1 MVWNEKLKREIPEG
15 WEYGTLS
22 DIANITMGQS
32 PKGCSYNM
40 QGAVNRKSALQEK
53 IEQIRAG
60 AVKKTDLG
68 VNVNKGVIHGKSGKY
83 HVVEKEKKFEEAGVK
98 RKKRNYV
105 LYESKLGTE
114 KEKNLQKIA
123 EPPKPKPKPAP
134 VARPR
139 VEEKIIQ
146 KKKRLEYLDNYQY
159 KETKNVKNPRRI
171 SIVTHQRLG
180 DIVGGVYEEH
190 TFQRMT
196 VNDTGRGPKLY
207 SQETSTTTSRRGPQG
222 QPLKSTQ
229 RTITASRTVP
239 AMPKEYRK
247 EIKQY
252 SSNTNKRNAPQMR
265 TSKTTTTTT
274 KTTTTRSSSKP
285 VNVRGTTTT
294 TTTTK
299 TVVRGQSAS
308 GLRGRKQ

>member
-1 MVWNEKLKREIPEG
+1 
-15 WEYGTLS
+15 
-22 DIANITMGQS
+22 
-32 PKGCSYNM
+32 M

-53 IEQIRAG
+53 IEQIRSG
-60 AVKKTDLG
+60 GVKKTDLG

-159 KETKNVKNPRRI
+159 K
-171 SIVTHQRLG
+171 
-180 DIVGGVYEEH
+180 
-190 TFQRMT
+190 
-196 VNDTGRGPKLY
+196 
-207 SQETSTTTSRRGPQG
+207 
-222 QPLKSTQ
+222 
-229 RTITASRTVP
+229 
-239 AMPKEYRK
+239 
-247 EIKQY
+247 
-252 SSNTNKRNAPQMR
+252 
-265 TSKTTTTTT
+265 
-274 KTTTTRSSSKP
+274 
-285 VNVRGTTTT
+285 
-294 TTTTK
+294 
-299 TVVRGQSAS
+299 
-308 GLRGRKQ
+308 